1 MRHKAKLLL
10 ITALLPVVVVLG
22 FAAWQ
27 DGPSIY
33 DQELFTRVA
42 ALETRVGQIVP
53 TQEFF
58 ASPSPT
64 VIPTSTPDPF
74 VRACVQAGV
83 NLIVRDSPG
92 GNRTGILT
100 GGTQVR
106 YLPGS
111 AKGALGFTYVRLDT
125 SGLIGTTEEWVAR
138 EYLVVCDG
146 S

>member
-1 MRHKAKLLL
+1 MRHKASLAALLL
-10 ITALLPVVVVLG
+10 VVVVLG

-58 ASPSPT
+58 ASPTPT
-64 VIPTSTPDPF
+64 VTSTATIDPF
-74 VRACVQAGV
+74 VRACVRAGI

-92 GNRTGILT
+92 GNRAGILT

>member
-1 MRHKAKLLL
+1 MRHKASLAALLL
-10 ITALLPVVVVLG
+10 VVVGLG
-22 FAAWQ
+22 AAAFQ
-27 DGPSIY
+27 ELPSVY
-33 DQELFTRVA
+33 DQQLFTRVA

-58 ASPSPT
+58 ASPTPT
-64 VIPTSTPDPF
+64 VTSTATIDPF
-74 VRACVQAGV
+74 VRACVRAGI

-92 GNRTGILT
+92 GNRAGILT

-111 AKGALGFTYVRLDT
+111 AKAALGFTYVRLDT

>member
-1 MRHKAKLLL
+1 MRHKASLAALLL
-10 ITALLPVVVVLG
+10 VVVGLG
-22 FAAWQ
+22 AAAFQ
-27 DGPSIY
+27 ELPSVY
-33 DQELFTRVA
+33 DQQLFTRVA

-58 ASPSPT
+58 ASPTPT
-64 VIPTSTPDPF
+64 VTSTATIDPF
-74 VRACVQAGV
+74 VRACVRAGI

-92 GNRTGILT
+92 GNRAGILT

-111 AKGALGFTYVRLDT
+111 AKAALGFTYVRLDT
-125 SGLIGTTEEWVAR
+125 SGLIGTAEEWVAR